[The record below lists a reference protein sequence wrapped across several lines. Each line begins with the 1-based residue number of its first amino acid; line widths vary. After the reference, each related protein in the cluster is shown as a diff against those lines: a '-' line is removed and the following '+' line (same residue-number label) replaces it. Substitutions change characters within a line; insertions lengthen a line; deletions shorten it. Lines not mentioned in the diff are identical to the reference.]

1 MNIYFYLCLL
11 NLLIINTKQSDDY
24 YFLNLKSKNSSICD
38 LRITTD
44 NFIVFDKCELSPEW
58 KLFYE
63 KTTSQNALE
72 VYENK
77 ETPIR
82 VFNFEYIIDSHKS
95 QPDIKFTNIEIKS
108 YFNKVFINDMNISN
122 QFPLTLKKGDNF
134 DVIIEYGQMNYTY
147 INLVI
152 NIFIKNDLDSS
163 IVELN
168 FGYSKI
174 LFNEYDEKID
184 LSYLFLVI
192 FFIIFIFLLRLKF
205 LIEENQF
212 IIIHIDEIMQGKNA
226 ETIFV
231 VVGILLTIL
240 LFFMIIKYIYYITFV
255 FSLLLA
261 IISVKSF
268 YKYFFKVI
276 FPSSVQF
283 LDNKNLKIKNY
294 NIEYSNIIF
303 YPLSILTIIVWYNI
317 SDDKFDLHTYLNDII
332 FFTIVYFNVHKLNLK
347 NFFIITGISLA
358 VIIYQVIRIVIDE
371 DKIQKDKNNIYYITT
386 RFIID
391 VPIRFILK
399 DFLESPF
406 EEIYFF
412 SILDITLI
420 GYVIHYCEF
429 TYHLSGV
436 YFLISIYG
444 TILGLI
450 INLFLF
456 YGFNFSPPMSLIPLF
471 ISIVSL
477 IIYSIHKK
485 QFFDFMDLDKEDVQ
499 DFQDIEEIQE
509 IKENQNSQIELSK
522 KDDNIN
528 ISFNDAK
535 IFHGEE
541 DDLEL
546 KEQKEEN
553 EEFEYE
559 AEEKRHENL
568 INQFSLKMNLSGDK
582 DNKNQNQNISYKILI
597 RPSLGQ
603 NEDSEIEGYNQFISS
618 VGQMSPKN
626 KENNINN
633 NIPNKKD
640 NKSLLNIDK
649 NSRTKKKDIKSVEMK
664 ILDNN
669 QDNEDKKDIKE
680 NKKDK

>member
-1 MNIYFYLCLL
+1 MNILFYLCLL
-11 NLLIINTKQSDDY
+11 ILLIINSKQSDDY
-24 YFLNLKSKNSSICD
+24 YFFDLKSKNSSICD

-44 NFIVFDKCELSPEW
+44 NFIIFDKCELSQEW
-58 KLFYE
+58 KLYYE

-77 ETPIR
+77 ETPMR
-82 VFNFEYIIDSHKS
+82 VINFEYIIDNHKT

-108 YFNKVFINDMNISN
+108 YFNKIYIDNINIYNP
-122 QFPLTLKKGDNF
+122 FPLYLKKGDNF
-134 DVIIEYGQMNYTY
+134 DVIIEYGNLNYTY

-152 NIFIKNDLDSS
+152 SIFMKNDLDSS
-163 IVELN
+163 ITELN

-174 LFNEYDEKID
+174 LFNEYYEKTD

-212 IIIHIDEIMQGKNA
+212 IVIHIDEIMQGKNA

-231 VVGILLTIL
+231 VVGLLLTIL

-255 FSLLLA
+255 FSILLA

-268 YKYFFKVI
+268 YKYFFKI
-276 FPSSVQF
+276 ICPSCSQN
-283 LDNKNLKIKNY
+283 LDRKYLIIKFMK
-294 NIEYSNIIF
+294 IEYSNIIF
-303 YPLSILTIIVWYNI
+303 YPISILTIILWYNI
-317 SDDKFDLHTYLNDII
+317 SDDNFDLHTYLNDII

-347 NFFIITGISLA
+347 NFFIITGISFA
-358 VIIYQVIRIVIDE
+358 VIIYQVIKIVLDE
-371 DKIQKDKNNIYYITT
+371 DKIQKDKDNVYYITT

-420 GYVIHYCEF
+420 GYVIHYCEY
-429 TYHLSGV
+429 TYHLSKI
-436 YFLISIYG
+436 YLMISIYG
-444 TILGLI
+444 AILGLI

-456 YGFNFSPPMSLIPLF
+456 YGLKFSPPMSLIPLF

-485 QFFDFMDLDKEDVQ
+485 QFFDFMDLEKDEGP

-509 IKENQNSQIELSK
+509 IKENQNEQIQLFK
-522 KDDNIN
+522 KNEDFN
-528 ISFNDAK
+528 ISFKDNE
-535 IFHGEE
+535 IFKDENE
-541 DDLEL
+541 IDKL

-553 EEFEYE
+553 EEEE
-559 AEEKRHENL
+559 VDEEKKHEEMIKQFAMK
-568 INQFSLKMNLSGDK
+568 INSNQNLSSK
-582 DNKNQNQNISYKILI
+582 KI
-597 RPSLGQ
+597 RKTSLDQ
-603 NEDSEIEGYNQFISS
+603 NENERNKQFVSSMGQIGNINDNNNFISL
-618 VGQMSPKN
+618 SPKN
-626 KENNINN
+626 N
-633 NIPNKKD
+633 
-640 NKSLLNIDK
+640 DK
-649 NSRTKKKDIKSVEMK
+649 NMSLPDLIMKSNLKNKNIKNVEMK

-669 QDNEDKKDIKE
+669 EDKKDSAEKKE
-680 NKKDK
+680 NKNKKEN

>member
-1 MNIYFYLCLL
+1 
-11 NLLIINTKQSDDY
+11 
-24 YFLNLKSKNSSICD
+24 
-38 LRITTD
+38 
-44 NFIVFDKCELSPEW
+44 
-58 KLFYE
+58 
-63 KTTSQNALE
+63 
-72 VYENK
+72 
-77 ETPIR
+77 
-82 VFNFEYIIDSHKS
+82 
-95 QPDIKFTNIEIKS
+95 
-108 YFNKVFINDMNISN
+108 
-122 QFPLTLKKGDNF
+122 
-134 DVIIEYGQMNYTY
+134 MNYTY

-509 IKENQNSQIELSK
+509 IKENQNSQIELFK

-603 NEDSEIEGYNQFISS
+603 NEDSEIEGYNQFISY

>member
-1 MNIYFYLCLL
+1 MNILFYLCLL
-11 NLLIINTKQSDDY
+11 ILLIINSKQSDDY
-24 YFLNLKSKNSSICD
+24 YFFDLKSKNSSICD

-44 NFIVFDKCELSPEW
+44 NFIIFDKCELSQEW
-58 KLFYE
+58 KLYYE

-82 VFNFEYIIDSHKS
+82 VINFEYIIDNHKT

-108 YFNKVFINDMNISN
+108 YFNKIYIDNINISN
-122 QFPLTLKKGDNF
+122 PFPLYLKKGDNF
-134 DVIIEYGQMNYTY
+134 DVIIEYGNLNYTY

-152 NIFIKNDLDSS
+152 SIFMKNDLDSS
-163 IVELN
+163 ITELN

-174 LFNEYDEKID
+174 LFNEYYEKTD

-212 IIIHIDEIMQGKNA
+212 IVIHIDEIMQGKNA

-231 VVGILLTIL
+231 VVGLLLTIL

-255 FSLLLA
+255 FSILLA

-268 YKYFFKVI
+268 YKYFFKI
-276 FPSSVQF
+276 ICPSCSQN
-283 LDNKNLKIKNY
+283 LDGKYLIIKFMK
-294 NIEYSNIIF
+294 IEYSNIIF
-303 YPLSILTIIVWYNI
+303 YPISILTIILWYNI
-317 SDDKFDLHTYLNDII
+317 SDDNFDLHTYLNDII

-347 NFFIITGISLA
+347 NFFIITGISFA
-358 VIIYQVIRIVIDE
+358 VIIYQVIKIVLDE
-371 DKIQKDKNNIYYITT
+371 DKIQKDKDNVYYITT

-420 GYVIHYCEF
+420 GYVIHYCEY
-429 TYHLSGV
+429 TYHLSKI
-436 YFLISIYG
+436 YLMISIYG
-444 TILGLI
+444 AILGLI

-456 YGFNFSPPMSLIPLF
+456 YGLKFSPPMSLIPLF

-485 QFFDFMDLDKEDVQ
+485 QFFDFMDLEKDEGP

-509 IKENQNSQIELSK
+509 IKENQNEQIELFK
-522 KDDNIN
+522 KNEDFN
-528 ISFNDAK
+528 ISFKDNE
-535 IFHGEE
+535 IFKDETDIE
-541 DDLEL
+541 KL

-553 EEFEYE
+553 EEEE
-559 AEEKRHENL
+559 IDEEKKHEEMIKQFAMK
-568 INQFSLKMNLSGDK
+568 INSNQNLSSK
-582 DNKNQNQNISYKILI
+582 KI
-597 RPSLGQ
+597 RKTSLDQ
-603 NEDSEIEGYNQFISS
+603 NENERNKQFVSSMGQIGNINDNNNFISL
-618 VGQMSPKN
+618 SPKN
-626 KENNINN
+626 N
-633 NIPNKKD
+633 
-640 NKSLLNIDK
+640 DK
-649 NSRTKKKDIKSVEMK
+649 NMSLPDLIMKSNLKSKNIKNVEMK

-669 QDNEDKKDIKE
+669 EDKKDSEEKKE
-680 NKKDK
+680 NKNNKEN